1 MVMKKTQH
9 ITTVLEYTSI
19 EELDSINQELIIKAK
34 EATQSS
40 YSPYSKFRVG
50 AAILLENGEIIQG
63 SNQENSA
70 YPSGLCAERVAMF
83 YANSKF
89 PDVAVKSIAIAC
101 YNNGQ
106 FLDRPIP
113 PCGSCRQVLLET
125 EERHN
130 TPMKV
135 FLYGQ
140 KNIFEIEN
148 IKQLLPLY
156 FEKDMLDE

>member
-1 MVMKKTQH
+1 MKKTEY
-9 ITTVLEYTSI
+9 ITTVLEYNSI
-19 EELDSINQELIIKAK
+19 EELDSINQALIAKAK
-34 EATQSS
+34 EATQTS
-40 YSPYSKFRVG
+40 YSPYSKFKVG

-83 YANSKF
+83 YANSKY
-89 PDVAVKSIAIAC
+89 PDTPVKSIAIAC
-101 YNNGQ
+101 YNNNQ

-125 EERHN
+125 EERYH
-130 TPMKV
+130 TPINV

-140 KNIFEIEN
+140 KSIYEIKN

-156 FEKDMLDE
+156 FEKNMLDE